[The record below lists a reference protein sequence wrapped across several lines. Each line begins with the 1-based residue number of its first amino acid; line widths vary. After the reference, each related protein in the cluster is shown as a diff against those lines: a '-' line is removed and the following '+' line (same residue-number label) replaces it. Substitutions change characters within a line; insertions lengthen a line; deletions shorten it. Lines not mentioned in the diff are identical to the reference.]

1 MSSGQHR
8 HQRLGLVL
16 VAVLA
21 CSGAGLLFKGL
32 GLGSGLS
39 VGIPDPLSIPSLEA
53 PTSSGGSALGPAHG
67 LGLDGRAPAGAPGQ
81 PGMVQPGAG
90 IFGTEAPSEI
100 KDVQSDA
107 ACPGCDVVLI
117 TVCSLRKD
125 HLGAYGF
132 ESDVS
137 PAIDALATRGVRYE
151 RAYSASN
158 FTLASLTA
166 VLTGRYGSATGVTGW
181 DKGLTVDVPTLAEV
195 MGIYGY
201 QTAAFTTDAPSGF
214 RPDYGLDRGFQH
226 MEITPPP
233 RNSPDGRFRGGEKEP
248 TGEAARPATE
258 WLAAADEQPVF
269 LMLHTRTAH
278 FPFVVDPPEDGEDP
292 TGMRQLLWEAGQA
305 EAVGREDQAMPGM
318 AGGTAQEGV
327 VEIVRQD
334 PLQVRVNQVG
344 APASTV
350 WRQTYAEAVRLM
362 DDDVATLMEAIK
374 QRGRPTMVVLVAD
387 HGESLNDHGELLH
400 GDAFFDGVINV
411 PLIIAMP
418 GLKGPGRSMDMVVS
432 QTDILPTILDAV
444 GASVPAGI
452 DGVSLIPSVLG
463 DESPVHSVVLS
474 EGGVA
479 KLEDGVLPG
488 AVISDPWILLKQ
500 RRGCGLTRTPGRGLM
515 DEGMPVCLFNHD
527 TDPGQQRSVAGSES
541 KVAGDL
547 LNRWRNFRAAH
558 GRVGERKTLSPAFIE
573 ELQRSGYDFSTGAP

>member
-32 GLGSGLS
+32 GLGSGFS